1 MRNNISVEVQSLL
14 DTQDNPFVLIDQ
26 DYHVVAANKAYGI
39 AEDGIIDRKCYQVSR
54 RTDIP
59 DLANTLLQRMGSR
72 DNPSYRLT
80 DDAIE
85 VLLGYDYPGNVRELR
100 NILQHAASL
109 STNGIIT
116 EGEIRIDEPIEF
128 ANTESMLHITE
139 QDGQDSSI
147 KGLESQYIAELLAEH
162 HGKRSKVAQILGISE
177 RTLYHKLKQY
187 GLQSIG
193 RAG

>member
-26 DYHVVAANKAYGI
+26 DYHVVAANKACGI
-39 AEDGIIDRKCYQVSR
+39 AEDDIIDRKCYQVSR

-59 DLANTLLQRMGSR
+59 DLANVLLQRMGSR

>member
-1 MRNNISVEVQSLL
+1 
-14 DTQDNPFVLIDQ
+14 
-26 DYHVVAANKAYGI
+26 
-39 AEDGIIDRKCYQVSR
+39 
-54 RTDIP
+54 
-59 DLANTLLQRMGSR
+59 MGSR
-72 DNPSYRLT
+72 DDPSYHLT
-80 DDAIE
+80 DDVIE
-85 VLLGYDYPGNVRELR
+85 VLLGYDYPGNVRELH

-109 STNGIIT
+109 STNGIISAA
-116 EGEIRIDEPIEF
+116 EIRIDEPIEF
-128 ANTESMLHITE
+128 VNTESMLHITE

-187 GLQSIG
+187 DLQSIG